1 MKACQHIPPIYD
13 LLTQEEKIE
22 KLLNGEIDI
31 ERLEVPEHVK
41 EWLHWLKKTPK
52 EREIRA
58 LPPIITPEDFREAF
72 EVINEMTSLSPSG
85 LHYTLWKALAENN
98 ELCKMCAAMMTLPFR
113 HGFTHDRWR
122 KIIDVMLEKKTGV
135 RKIHLMRIIGL
146 VEVDFNIAL

>member
-1 MKACQHIPPIYD
+1 MEEWLLRRNKKHHQQVWEDEGVPTKAPIHD

-52 EREIRA
+52 EREIRD

-72 EVINEMTSLSPSG
+72 EVVDEMTPSSPSG
-85 LHYTLWKALAENN
+85 LHYTLWKALAESN
-98 ELCKMCAAMMTLPFR
+98 EL
-113 HGFTHDRWR
+113 
-122 KIIDVMLEKKTGV
+122 
-135 RKIHLMRIIGL
+135 
-146 VEVDFNIAL
+146 